1 MRPNKIMHDEF
12 RNNTSFLFE
21 VDLSKSCLESGG
33 FSIMIS
39 YKTDSVNKK
48 KVVFKVVLPFVQL
61 VKPEFIYQ

>member
-61 VKPEFIYQ
+61 VKPEFIY